1 MSNIWPLKNLENR
14 SVTRAIKNA
23 YLKKHQPLRVKTL
36 KTFNLTFVAYSSNM
50 TSEMTQ
56 FTVFSRLCQ
65 KSHIF
70 RLFLNSAA

>member
-1 MSNIWPLKNLENR
+1 MSYIWPLKNRENR
-14 SVTRAIKNA
+14 SVTCNIFNT
-23 YLKKHQPLRVKTL
+23 PTL
-36 KTFNLTFVAYSSNM
+36 VCENSENIYLTFVAFSSNM

-70 RLFLNSAA
+70 RLFLNSEA

>member
-1 MSNIWPLKNLENR
+1 MSHIWPLKNRENR

-23 YLKKHQPLRVKTL
+23 YFKNTNPCVS
-36 KTFNLTFVAYSSNM
+36 NSENVYLTFVAYSSNM
-50 TSEMTQ
+50 MQ

-70 RLFLNSAA
+70 RLFLFSEA

>member
-1 MSNIWPLKNLENR
+1 MHNFNTPTLVCQNSENF
-14 SVTRAIKNA
+14 
-23 YLKKHQPLRVKTL
+23 Y
-36 KTFNLTFVAYSSNM
+36 LTFIAYSRNM

-70 RLFLNSAA
+70 RMFLNWEA

>member
-1 MSNIWPLKNLENR
+1 MSYILSLKNRENR
-14 SVTRAIKNA
+14 SVTRAFKNA
-23 YLKKHQPLRVKTL
+23 YFNTPTL
-36 KTFNLTFVAYSSNM
+36 VCQNIYFVAYSSNM

-70 RLFLNSAA
+70 RMFLNSEA

>member
-1 MSNIWPLKNLENR
+1 MSYILPLKNRDNR
-14 SVTRAIKNA
+14 SVKMHIFNTPTLVCQNA
-23 YLKKHQPLRVKTL
+23 EHIY
-36 KTFNLTFVAYSSNM
+36 LTFVAYSSNM

-70 RLFLNSAA
+70 RMFLNSEA